1 MENSSEKYGRWK
13 YYATVAVCILSVG
26 AVAYLLFKYA
36 LPIIAPFLV
45 ALAVGSVVS
54 PVASYLSGKTKVPRC
69 VWGAVLTVILLGL
82 IITLT
87 VLAFD
92 RLAGELIHLAENL
105 GSESGRSMVDG
116 VVDYASNL
124 TSRLPV
130 LRELRASMGDEGFW
144 DDIDGMLADSI
155 TDTFVGFAA
164 KIPEFLARMAA
175 ALPEIFVTLT
185 VTLIATFYFSAG
197 RGREQLTEIIPRSA
211 RGKMTE
217 LKGRLKPALVGWL
230 RAYFLIFLITFVELF
245 LGLSLLK
252 VKYAFLFAALIALVD
267 FLPIFGTGTV
277 LVPWSVVS
285 FFMKD
290 IKLGIGILALY
301 IVTVIVRE
309 SLEPR
314 IVGKSLGISP
324 LLSLISTYAG
334 LKLFGFVGMIVA
346 PAAAMLAVAAVGG
359 ENKKT
364 VDKSP
369 KI

>member
-197 RGREQLTEIIPRSA
+197 KGKEQLLEIMPQKMRGGLTEV
-211 RGKMTE
+211 GK
-217 LKGRLKPALVGWL
+217 RLKPAAFGWL
-230 RAYFLIFLITFVELF
+230 RAYILIFIITFIELF
-245 LGLSLLK
+245 LGLTLLR
-252 VKYAFLFAALIALVD
+252 VQYAFLFAALIALVD
-267 FLPIFGTGTV
+267 ILPILGTGTV
-277 LVPWSVVS
+277 LIPWSIIS
-285 FFMKD
+285 FLMKD
-290 IKLGIGILALY
+290 VRLGVGLL
-301 IVTVIVRE
+301 IVFGVITVVRE
-309 SLEPR
+309 VIEPK
-314 IVGKSLGISP
+314 IVGKSLGLSP
-324 LLSLISTYAG
+324 ILALISMYAG
-334 LKLFGFVGMIVA
+334 LKLFGFFGMIIV
-346 PAAAMLAVAAVGG
+346 PAAVTLVCAAVGK
-359 ENKKT
+359 ERSS
-364 VDKSP
+364 D
-369 KI
+369 